1 LVVDDHPVVREG
13 LKAVLDLMP
22 EFAVVGEAS
31 DGDEA
36 ISAFHHLRPDVTVMD
51 LRLPKRSGIEAC
63 RAILSMNPAARILA
77 LTSSTEALDVKETLK
92 AGVAGFILKGAS
104 GGEVADAIRRVHLGE
119 RPLSPEVV
127 EQLAH
132 LDTQC
137 LPTPLTRREMDILDL
152 LARGLRNQEIAE
164 QLALAIGTVKVHV
177 NNILDKL
184 GARDRTEA
192 AMLAIRKGLVR
203 L

>member
-1 LVVDDHPVVREG
+1 
-13 LKAVLDLMP
+13 
-22 EFAVVGEAS
+22 
-31 DGDEA
+31 
-36 ISAFHHLRPDVTVMD
+36 
-51 LRLPKRSGIEAC
+51 
-63 RAILSMNPAARILA
+63 
-77 LTSSTEALDVKETLK
+77 
-92 AGVAGFILKGAS
+92 
-104 GGEVADAIRRVHLGE
+104 
-119 RPLSPEVV
+119 
-127 EQLAH
+127 
-132 LDTQC
+132 
-137 LPTPLTRREMDILDL
+137 MDILDL